1 MEYLEYWS
9 LREKPFA
16 HDASSRFLCGSAQ
29 REVISGVGRLATSE
43 YRSAVLASNPWCGA
57 TTLLRRIAST
67 SGFGDRA
74 VELLLTDG
82 RQCSIR
88 GVMLEL
94 AGALGFRTE
103 AQPILAH
110 IAAAIR
116 ATSGESVKVIWM
128 VDHCSLPTARVAG
141 RLARLGPMFAA
152 LLVGGN
158 KTARRLAQCLSDLPS
173 HRTPLQ
179 LELGPLSLPETGTY
193 VRQSL
198 EQTGGRSDMW
208 SDSAI
213 IRLYELSY
221 GRLGRMSVAAESA
234 MMMAAQH
241 RMSTVSPAMVEA
253 ASERHSAAA

>member
-1 MEYLEYWS
+1 MDYLEYWS

-16 HDASSRFLCGSAQ
+16 HDASSRFFCGSAQ
-29 REVISGVGRLATSE
+29 RRVISGIDRLATSDD
-43 YRSAVLASNPWCGA
+43 RSAVLASNPCCGA
-57 TTLLRRIAST
+57 TSLLRRIAST
-67 SGFGDRA
+67 HGFGDRA

-82 RQCSIR
+82 RQCSIH

-103 AQPILAH
+103 SQPILAH

-116 ATSGESVKVIWM
+116 ASSGESVKVIWM
-128 VDHCSLPTARVAG
+128 VDHCSLPAARVAG
-141 RLARLGPMFAA
+141 RLLRQVPMFTA

-158 KTARRLAQCLSDLPS
+158 KAAFRLGQCLCDPPS
-173 HRTPLQ
+173 HRSPLH
-179 LELGPLSLPETGTY
+179 LELSPISLSETGTY

-198 EQTGGRSDMW
+198 EQVGGRSDMW

-221 GRLGRMSVAAESA
+221 GRLGRMSAAAESA
-234 MMMAAQH
+234 MMMAARH

-253 ASERHSAAA
+253 ASAGYSRAA